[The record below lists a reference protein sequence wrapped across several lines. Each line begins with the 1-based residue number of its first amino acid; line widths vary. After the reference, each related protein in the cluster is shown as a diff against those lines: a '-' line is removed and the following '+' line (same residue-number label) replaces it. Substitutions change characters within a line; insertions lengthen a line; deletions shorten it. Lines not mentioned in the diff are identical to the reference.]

1 MSSVVKGSMHTWEA
15 IMLLF
20 GAHAAGGFHLRSIKA
35 KAYLDR
41 IGTT

>member
-1 MSSVVKGSMHTWEA
+1 VVKGSIHTWEA

-20 GAHAAGGFHLRSIKA
+20 GPHAARDFHLRSIKA